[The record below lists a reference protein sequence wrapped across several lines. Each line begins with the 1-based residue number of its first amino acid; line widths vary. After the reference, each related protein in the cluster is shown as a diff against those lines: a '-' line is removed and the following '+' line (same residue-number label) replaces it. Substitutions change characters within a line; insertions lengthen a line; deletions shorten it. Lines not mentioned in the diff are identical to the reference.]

1 MGGSIRIARVAGIG
15 IYLHW
20 TFIALFIFLAYT
32 FWNQS
37 REVSQVVAA
46 LAFVGAVFGCV
57 VLHELGHALAA
68 KQFGVKTR
76 DITLFPIGGVA
87 RLERIP
93 REPLQELWIA
103 VAGPLVNVVIAGV
116 LFFLNPSS
124 EVLDSQSKF
133 IDPRYFLTS
142 LMNVNVFLVVF
153 NLLPAFPMDGG
164 RMLRAILALFMSHW
178 QATEIAAS
186 VGKFMAVLFGIAGL
200 LFNPMLLF
208 IALFVYLGA
217 EGESQLSRTGSLLVG
232 VPVRDGMMT
241 DFKVLQP
248 LETLASA
255 ADRLL
260 AGSQQDF
267 PVVDNGHVVG
277 ILWRS
282 KLFQGL
288 QQGGLD
294 RLVREFMEPVCLTAS
309 PLDSLDVVV
318 QKMRD
323 AGCSTVPVLW
333 DDQLVGLVTNE
344 NVLELLTIRQ
354 ILGTR
359 QRALSQ

>member
-37 REVSQVVAA
+37 REVSQVIAA
-46 LAFVGAVFGCV
+46 LAFIGAVFGCV

-68 KQFGVKTR
+68 RQFGVKTR

-116 LFFLNPSS
+116 LYFVNPTATVLNSPHTYINP
-124 EVLDSQSKF
+124 QS
-133 IDPRYFLTS
+133 FLTS
-142 LMNVNVFLVVF
+142 LMNVNMFLVVF

-186 VGKFMAVLFGIAGL
+186 VGKFMAVVFGIAGL

-248 LETLASA
+248 IETLASA

-267 PVVDNGHVVG
+267 PVVDNGQVVG

-333 DDQLVGLVTNE
+333 DDQLVGLITNE